1 MIVLYSSY
9 LKAMLIS
16 TPKQDRREYLMGI
29 YIRGIDERV
38 EAFSSDGHRLNKW
51 LITTTYQG
59 EDFEFIIHRE
69 AIEQALLTRE
79 HEVRLTSDGTLH
91 TRISK
96 ITKLIDKPY
105 PDIDTAVFSKISLEP
120 NISDN
125 PLINYNYLKDLY
137 EISKLLRTN
146 RSPQFW
152 AVNHP
157 QDGVGPVVYTIEGVD
172 DFIHIIMPMKEDS
185 SRKSKALKILRNV
198 ANIDFDNE

>member
-38 EAFSSDGHRLNKW
+38 EAFSSDGHRLSKW

-59 EDFEFIIHRE
+59 EDFEFIIHRD
-69 AIEQALLTRE
+69 AIEQALLARE
-79 HEVRLTSDGTLH
+79 HEVRLTPDGTLH

-96 ITKLIDKPY
+96 ITKLIDEPY
-105 PDIDTAVFSKISLEP
+105 PDIDKGVFSRISLEP
-120 NISDN
+120 NASDN
-125 PLINYNYLKDLY
+125 PLINCHYLKDLY
-137 EISKLLRTN
+137 DIAKLLRTN

-152 AVNHP
+152 PVNHP
-157 QDGVGPVVYTIEGVD
+157 KDGVGPVVYTIEGVD
-172 DFIHIIMPMKEDS
+172 DFIHIIMPMREDS
-185 SRKSKALKILRNV
+185 SRKNKALKTIRNV
-198 ANIDFDNE
+198 AYIDFDN

>member
-16 TPKQDRREYLMGI
+16 TLKQDRRAYLMGI
-29 YIRGIDERV
+29 YIRGIDKRV
-38 EAFSSDGHRLNKW
+38 EAFSSDGHRLSKW
-51 LITTTYQG
+51 LITTTYEG
-59 EDFEFIIHRE
+59 EDFGFIIHRE
-69 AIEQALLTRE
+69 AIEQSLLAKE

-96 ITKLIDKPY
+96 ITKLIDEPY
-105 PDIDTAVFSKISLEP
+105 PDVDKTVISRINLEP

-125 PLINYNYLKDLY
+125 PLISCSYLKDLY
-137 EISKLLRTN
+137 DIAKLLRTN

-157 QDGVGPVVYTIEGVD
+157 KDGVGAVVYTIEGVD

-185 SRKSKALKILRNV
+185 SRKNKAYKTIRNV
-198 ANIDFDNE
+198 ANIDFNN